1 MPTAIDRLH
10 KMYLDWV
17 EHGQKPQYASMSDMS
32 ILCNAYIELSV
43 KKSFTFIQ
51 ESVRKMLEHCGFK
64 IKEDAV
70 NYTAY
75 AKEE

>member
-10 KMYLDWV
+10 NMYLNWV

-32 ILCNAYIELSV
+32 VLCNAYIELSV
-43 KKSFTFIQ
+43 KNSFTFIQ
-51 ESVRKMLEHCGFK
+51 GNVCKMLEHCGFK
-64 IKEDAV
+64 IKKGAV